1 MTSKI
6 FRSSILVAALVLICS
21 LSVVLGALYA
31 HFSGVQVRQLQDELS
46 LAVTGT
52 EQYGNAFL
60 ENVEADRF
68 RLTWIAADGT
78 VLYDTQ
84 ANQEGMENHA
94 DREEVQEAFQTGRG
108 SSVRNSATMT
118 QRTLYETRLLKD
130 GTVLR
135 ISTSQASAGALVFGM
150 LQPMIMIAVV
160 VIVLSV
166 FLARRIATKIVE
178 PLNALNLERPL
189 DNDVYDEIL
198 PLLRRIDAQNRQI
211 GQQMQ
216 TLRHKAQEFQQI
228 THSMHEGLVVLDCE
242 GTILSINPTAMELLD
257 AGEDTLGKS
266 ILQVDR
272 SQQMR
277 DALNGV
283 LDRGWGSLEL
293 RRNGRDYVLNMSRV
307 CSDDA
312 VVGVVVLAIDITEKV
327 DAERMRREF
336 SANVSH
342 ELKTP
347 LQSIIGSAELLES
360 GLVAPGDQDR
370 FVGHI
375 RREAAR
381 LVSLIEDIIRLS
393 QLDEGISLPSE
404 DVDMGELIREV
415 VQALDDSARE
425 RQVSISCS
433 GGFRIQGVRRLLY
446 EIVYNLCEN
455 AVKYNVSGGTVRI
468 TAGAG
473 VLTVADTG
481 IGISPEHQERI
492 FERFYRVDKSH
503 SRQSGGTGLGL
514 SIVKHAVAC
523 LNGEIAVH
531 SEPGKGTTFTVR
543 FR

>member
-6 FRSSILVAALVLICS
+6 FRSSVLVAALVLICS

-108 SSVRNSATMT
+108 SSVRQSATMT
-118 QRTLYETRLLKD
+118 QRTWYETRLLKD

-135 ISTSQASAGALVFGM
+135 ISTSQASDGALVFGM

-216 TLRHKAQEFQQI
+216 TLRHRAQEFQQI

-242 GTILSINPTAMELLD
+242 GTILSINPTAMELLEAGDD
-257 AGEDTLGKS
+257 AVGKNL
-266 ILQVDR
+266 LQVDR
-272 SQQMR
+272 TQQMR
-277 DALNGV
+277 DALNGA

-347 LQSIIGSAELLES
+347 LQSIIGSAELLEN
-360 GLVAPGDQDR
+360 GMVAPADQIR

-381 LVSLIEDIIRLS
+381 LVSLIGDIIRLS
-393 QLDEGISLPSE
+393 QLDEGVSLPRE
-404 DVDMGELIREV
+404 DVDMGELVQEV
-415 VQALDDSARE
+415 ADVLKDSARE
-425 RQVSISCS
+425 RQVSIACS
-433 GGFRIQGVRRLLY
+433 GGFRMVGVRRLLY

-455 AVKYNVSGGTVRI
+455 AVKYNVVGGTVTVSACNR
-468 TAGAG
+468 
-473 VLTVADTG
+473 VLTVTDTG
-481 IGISPEHQERI
+481 IGIPQEHQDRI
-492 FERFYRVDKSH
+492 YERFYRVDKSH

-514 SIVKHAVAC
+514 SIVKHAVAHHD
-523 LNGEIAVH
+523 GSIKVH
-531 SEPGKGTTFTVR
+531 SEPGKGTTFTIS
-543 FR
+543 FP